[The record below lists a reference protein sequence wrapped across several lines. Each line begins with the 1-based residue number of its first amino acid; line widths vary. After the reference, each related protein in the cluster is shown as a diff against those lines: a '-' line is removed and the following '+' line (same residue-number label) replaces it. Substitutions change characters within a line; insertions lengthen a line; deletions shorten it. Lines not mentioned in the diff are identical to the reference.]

1 MFRRQPDYILC
12 GDQYLEEFANYAVH
26 YGDVALLL
34 TDKRAEDMGIKKQV
48 VSALDDMG
56 LRLIARTLAG
66 DWPRLNQVKEFWAD
80 LDAEYEPNIV
90 ISLGDAPTI
99 HFAKAL
105 SLIAPYKGHVRDL
118 FLGKAEIQL
127 VLPHLTIPLLPE
139 DSRENEMAMAGYVSI
154 YDADGTLLK
163 FTHRELVPKL
173 VGYQQLPMLQK
184 KRQVS

>member
-1 MFRRQPDYILC
+1 MLLRQPDYILH
-12 GDQYLEEFANYAVH
+12 GEQYLEEFANYAIH

-34 TDKRAEDMGIKKQV
+34 TDQQSEDVGIKDQV
-48 VSALDDMG
+48 IAALDQMG
-56 LRLIARTLAG
+56 LRLIIRTLPSE
-66 DWPRLNQVKEFWAD
+66 WPTLSNVKEFWAD

-90 ISLGDAPTI
+90 ISLGDAPII

-105 SLIAPYKGHVRDL
+105 SLIAPYKGHVRDV
-118 FLGKAEIQL
+118 FLGKANIQL

-139 DSRENEMAMAGYVSI
+139 KGRESDLVIAGTVSI
-154 YDADGTLLK
+154 YDINGVLLQ

-173 VGYQQLPMLQK
+173 VGFKQMPSLQD